1 MEKRGEVVSPLR
13 GRKKIQQSINPATSQ
28 PQEAQ
33 NVKSLSPRAAGEVQ
47 GDRGDSPNYGN
58 AHNIFVI
65 PLGSGQ
71 VLRGSGRS
79 IITTFRRFVWLVIK
93 CR

>member
-1 MEKRGEVVSPLR
+1 MEKKGEVVSPLR
-13 GRKKIQQSINPATSQ
+13 GRKKSQQSTSSQ
-28 PQEAQ
+28 RQEGQ
-33 NVKSLSPRAAGEVQ
+33 NVKSLSARAAGEVQ

-79 IITTFRRFVWLVIK
+79 KITTFRRFVWLVIK

>member
-1 MEKRGEVVSPLR
+1 MEKKGEVVSPLR
-13 GRKKIQQSINPATSQ
+13 GRKKSQQCIKRASSQ
-28 PQEAQ
+28 PQEGQ
-33 NVKSLSPRAAGEVQ
+33 NVKSLSARAAGGVQ

-65 PLGSGQ
+65 PLVSGQ

-79 IITTFRRFVWLVIK
+79 GRLSAVLFGW
-93 CR
+93 

>member
-1 MEKRGEVVSPLR
+1 MEKRGEEVPRS
-13 GRKKIQQSINPATSQ
+13 GGFKKSHQCIKRASSQ
-28 PQEAQ
+28 RQEGQ
-33 NVKSLSPRAAGEVQ
+33 HVKSLSARAAGEVQ

-79 IITTFRRFVWLVIK
+79 GRLSAVLSGW
-93 CR
+93 